1 MPVNPKIQ
9 YFLEQMNTMPAASM
23 DQITPEAMRSL
34 ENAQLAAQQKE
45 TVEKVEDITIPLAGR
60 NIPIR
65 LYIPKGEGPYP
76 ALVFYHGGGWV
87 LGSIE
92 SHDAICRELANL
104 AACVVIS
111 VEYRLAPEHKFPSAV
126 NDAYESL
133 EWVASHAAELGIDP
147 DRIAVGGDSAGGNLA
162 TVACLIAKERNGPHV
177 VHQLLLYPS
186 AGPATDYPS
195 MAENGEGYLLTGEMM
210 KWFQSHYLQ
219 NAEDRIHPYLSP
231 ILSDNLEGL
240 PSTTIL
246 TAQYDPLRDVG
257 IAYAEKL
264 QSHGVEVFHKNY
276 EDLIHGF
283 ANFTSFVPEARQAVV
298 DGTEELK
305 KAFALDKPTYLEN
318 ENRLGAG
325 R

>member
-9 YFLEQMNTMPAASM
+9 YFLDQMNTMPLSM
-23 DQITPEAMRSL
+23 DQVTPEAMRSSESSGL
-34 ENAQLAAQQKE
+34 MALQKE
-45 TVEKVEDITIPLAGR
+45 PVEKVEDRTISLAGR

-65 LYIPKGEGPYP
+65 IYTPKSEGPYP

-92 SHDAICRELANL
+92 SHDAVCRELANL

-126 NDAYESL
+126 DDAYESL
-133 EWVASHAAELGIDP
+133 EWVASRAAELGIDP

-162 TVACLIAKERNGPHV
+162 TVACLIAKERHGPRV

-186 AGPATDYPS
+186 AGPAADYPS
-195 MAENGEGYLLTGEMM
+195 MTENGEGYLLTREMM
-210 KWFQSHYLQ
+210 GWFQSHYLQ
-219 NAEDRIHPYLSP
+219 SAEDRSHPYLSP
-231 ILSDNLEGL
+231 ILSNELEGL
-240 PSTTIL
+240 PSATIL

-283 ANFTSFVPEARQAVV
+283 ANFTSFVPEARQAVA

-305 KAFALDKPTYLEN
+305 KAFAL
-318 ENRLGAG
+318 
-325 R
+325 